1 MAVLES
7 LKHGVDEA
15 LSAQGLD
22 TFRSELDHITK
33 LSLEYGKLSED
44 ELRAK
49 TGEFKARIVGGE
61 SLDQLLPEAFAV
73 CRVAGRRVLGY
84 APFDVQVMGGMALH
98 RGTIVEMKAGEG
110 KTITETM
117 PVYLNA
123 LEGKGVH
130 VITTNDYLAK
140 RDAAWVGPIFE
151 LLGLSVGFV
160 TQQSS
165 PEDRRAAYQQDVTYV
180 TNQEV
185 GFDYLRDHLAHD
197 PVERVLRGLN
207 FGIVDE
213 VDSILIDEA
222 RTPLIIAEPV
232 AGVSGAFPHYAA
244 IAAMLEEGSDYTV
257 DRKEKT
263 VELTEGGIAEVERL
277 VGEKLTERDDDERL
291 YQFHQALRAKTLFER
306 ERDYIVQEGKVVIV
320 DEFTGRLMP
329 DRRFMDDIHQA
340 IEAKE
345 GVKVRE
351 DERVVATITFQNFFR
366 LYKKLSGMSGTVA
379 PSRDEFRK
387 IYGLETYTIPTNRPL
402 VRRDLPDAVYA
413 TESAKLAAIADEAWH
428 RHRAGQPVL
437 IGTRTVAMSAHVSQA
452 LAARDVPHQVLNAK
466 HADEEAEVVARA
478 GASGL
483 VTVATNMA
491 GRGTD
496 IIIPDEALT
505 AGGLAVIGT
514 ERHES
519 RRIDDQLRGRSG
531 RQGAPGTSQFFASF
545 EDDLLRLYAPDTL
558 WDTFDGSELPD
569 DRPVYHPAV
578 LPGVDC
584 AQQTAEDL
592 HFEARQYLYRFDEI
606 LDKQRTLFYRDRDAI
621 LEDTFGAEG
630 VLPIL
635 GAYAAL
641 PASFPA
647 SGTPARV
654 DIRGALLA
662 AFDAAWVEHLQ
673 AIDDLQDSINL
684 IAYGTEDPLVLY
696 TTKAH
701 ELFEQFRANLAGK
714 MNDVLQT
721 RM

>member
-1 MAVLES
+1 MLET
-7 LKHGVDEA
+7 LKHGLDEA
-15 LSAQGLD
+15 LSAQELNE
-22 TFRSELDHITK
+22 FRRELDHITK
-33 LSLEYGKLSED
+33 LSVEYGKLSAD

-49 TGEFKARIVGGE
+49 TDEFKARIAQGE
-61 SLDQLLPEAFAV
+61 TLDQLLPEAFAV
-73 CRVAGRRVLGY
+73 ARVAARRVLGY

-98 RGTIVEMKAGEG
+98 QGTIVEMKAGEG

-117 PVYLNA
+117 PVYVNA
-123 LEGKGVH
+123 LAGRGVH

-151 LLGLSVGFV
+151 LLGLSVGCV
-160 TQQSS
+160 AQQSP
-165 PEDRRAAYQQDVTYV
+165 PEERRAAYAKDVTYV

-197 PVERVLRGLN
+197 PSERVLRGLF

-222 RTPLIIAEPV
+222 RTPLIIAEPCE
-232 AGVSGAFPHYAA
+232 GVSDTFPHYAA
-244 IAAMLEEGSDYTV
+244 IAAMLEEDKDYTV
-257 DRKEKT
+257 DRKDKT
-263 VELTEGGIAEVERL
+263 VELTEAGIAEVERL
-277 VGEKLTERDDDERL
+277 LGEKLTDRQDDVRL
-291 YQFHQALRAKTLFER
+291 YQFHQALRAKTLFEV
-306 ERDYIVQEGKVVIV
+306 ERDYIMQDGKVVIV

-329 DRRFMDDIHQA
+329 DRRFMDDMHQA

-345 GVKVRE
+345 GVKVRD

-366 LYKKLSGMSGTVA
+366 LYEKLSGMSGTA
-379 PSRDEFRK
+379 ATSRDEFRK

-437 IGTRTVAMSAHVSQA
+437 IGTRTVEMSARVSQA

-466 HADEEAEVVARA
+466 HADEEAEVVSRA

-496 IIIPDEALT
+496 IILPAEALA
-505 AGGLAVIGT
+505 AGGLCVIGT

-531 RQGAPGTSQFFASF
+531 RQGAPGTSQFFSSF
-545 EDDLLRLYAPDTL
+545 EDDLVRLYAPDTL
-558 WDTFDGSELPD
+558 WDTFDGVELPD
-569 DRPVYHPAV
+569 DRPVYHTAV
-578 LPGVDC
+578 LSAVNA
-584 AQQTAEDL
+584 AQETAEDL

-606 LDKQRTLFYRDRDAI
+606 LAKQRTLFYRDRDAI
-621 LEDTFGAEG
+621 LEDVFDAEG
-630 VLPIL
+630 TFPIL
-635 GAYAAL
+635 GASIPL
-641 PASFPA
+641 PASFPPQ
-647 SGTPARV
+647 GTTGRAA
-654 DIRGALLA
+654 IRQALLA

-673 AIDDLQDSINL
+673 AIDGLQDSINL
-684 IAYGTEDPLVLY
+684 IAYGEQDPLVTY

-714 MNDVLQT
+714 VNDVLQT
-721 RM
+721 RA